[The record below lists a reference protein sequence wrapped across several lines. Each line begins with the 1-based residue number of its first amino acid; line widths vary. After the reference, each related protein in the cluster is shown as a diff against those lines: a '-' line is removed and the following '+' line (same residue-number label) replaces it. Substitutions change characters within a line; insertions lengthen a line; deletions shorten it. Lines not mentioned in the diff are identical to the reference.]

1 MIFQKKLY
9 KFAFFLQA
17 ENLTIPPKYAIL
29 RKICPDNA
37 AFLKGEKMRIKI
49 ILTFLLIPILLF
61 ISACAPAS
69 SGNYDK
75 EQAAEI
81 RNSNHVY
88 LTVWSWQ
95 IVSEQDALDYAKKAK
110 KCGFTALDFGVLWSA
125 FEPIKG
131 HFNWSYL
138 DKVVEIFSKEGLKIS
153 LQPLLWTKDLSWAK
167 ELALQKTENGGVYTV
182 EDRGSFLSF
191 SDPKTRKTVENTL
204 QNFAL
209 HAAETYGSVLTRWGV
224 RLSCFG
230 EFDFSV
236 NADLDYSE
244 ESLRAFYDRLKDTY
258 GSWQNLANARKINV
272 STRAELEALDPKDV
286 TDACGGDWRRFRQEQ
301 LFDFLEI
308 MVDIYRSADASVPI
322 LFSLGTY
329 GNGMNTAFSG
339 VVDLFS
345 AVEEHDFDIVGLSL
359 CDGADA
365 DMMLSLLT
373 SLTDKKIAVE
383 LDGAWALEE
392 GRNVAAQGE
401 ICGKHQVFSLST
413 ANFTKEQLDT
423 HKETLKTY
431 AQLLA
436 KEQPLAEQD
445 PTRAVLILSNTL
457 AEQKPPKSYD
467 ALYGDLWKTLSENGA
482 RRVRFFTEEQIAS
495 GEVSLEGI
503 TTLYPGNIKGSV
515 SVSKAFAQA
524 LAESKA
530 VVEADL
536 SFVFLDGSSPDDALK
551 DALSKRVK
559 AE

>member
-29 RKICPDNA
+29 KKIYPDIA

-61 ISACAPAS
+61 TSACSPAS
-69 SGNYDK
+69 SGNYEK

-95 IVSEQDALDYAKKAK
+95 IVSEEDALDYAKKAK
-110 KCGFTALDFGVLWSA
+110 ECGFTALDFGVLWSA
-125 FEPIKG
+125 FEPVKG
-131 HFNWSYL
+131 HFNWAYL
-138 DKVVEIFSKEGLKIS
+138 DKVVEIFSDAGLNIS
-153 LQPLLWTKDLSWAK
+153 LQPLLWTKDLSWAD
-167 ELALQKTENGGVYTV
+167 ELALQKTESGGVYTV

-244 ESLRAFYDRLKDTY
+244 GSLRGFYDQLKDTY

-272 STRAELEALDPKDV
+272 SNRSELEAMNPKDV
-286 TDACGGDWRRFRQEQ
+286 TDACAVDWRRFRQKQ

-339 VVDLFS
+339 VVDLWQ
-345 AVEEHDFDIVGLSL
+345 AVEQHDFDIVGLSL
-359 CDGADA
+359 SDGADA
-365 DMMLSLLT
+365 DMMLALLT

-413 ANFTKEQLDT
+413 ANFTKEQLDA

-431 AQLLA
+431 PQLLA
-436 KEQPLAEQD
+436 KQQPLAEQD
-445 PTRAVLILSNTL
+445 PTRGILIFSNAL
-457 AEQKPPKSYD
+457 GEQEPPKSYD
-467 ALYGDLWKTLSENGA
+467 ALYGDLWKTLSENGT
-482 RRVRFFTEEQIAS
+482 RRVRFLTEEQIAA
-495 GEVSLEGI
+495 GKVSLEGI
-503 TTLYPGNIKGSV
+503 TTLYPGNIKGFV
-515 SVSKAFAQA
+515 SVSKSFAQT
-524 LAESKA
+524 LSKSNA
-530 VVEADL
+530 VIIGEI
-536 SFVFLDGSSPDDALK
+536 SFDFLDGSSPDEDLKTAL
-551 DALSKRVK
+551 AERVK